1 MTKEI
6 IIPAGS
12 APPLAPYSPGVRSE
26 NVVYVSG
33 TLSIDK
39 DGRTVGEGDP
49 LFQTRH
55 VLESVKSVIQAAGGG
70 LSDVVY
76 NMIFLKDLDDYS
88 AMNSVYEEYFRE
100 NPPARWCIRADL
112 VKPEFLVEISSI
124 AHLT

>member
-1 MTKEI
+1 M
-6 IIPAGS
+6 
-12 APPLAPYSPGVRSE
+12 
-26 NVVYVSG
+26 VYVSG

-39 DGRTVGEGDP
+39 GGRTVGEGDP
-49 LFQTRH
+49 LIQTRH

-100 NPPARWCIRADL
+100 NPRQDGVSRPI
-112 VKPEFLVEISSI
+112 
-124 AHLT
+124 